1 MYNYVYQ
8 EEILMKKLFEIYED
22 NGRFILEATDFA
34 KALLNQSL
42 GKFDNLN
49 GVDLKELD
57 IPLEPSKRI
66 LQICEVIRHVSNGV
80 EFGKAFEQVALDNKI
95 SENSVRDK
103 CCRQLDL
110 TMQEFKALVQAYIK
124 SKNTKIVEIIKK
136 SVSSRTANIDFAFI
150 NERLLM

>member
-34 KALLNQSL
+34 KALLNQSQ
-42 GKFDNLN
+42 GKIDSLN

-57 IPLEPSKRI
+57 IPLEPSARI

-80 EFGKAFEQVALDNKI
+80 EFSRAFSQVASEYEI

-103 CCRQLDL
+103 CCRQLGL

-124 SKNTKIVEIIKK
+124 VKNTKIVEIIKS
-136 SVSSRTANIDFAFI
+136 SVSARTEKIDNAFI
-150 NERLLM
+150 EERLGK